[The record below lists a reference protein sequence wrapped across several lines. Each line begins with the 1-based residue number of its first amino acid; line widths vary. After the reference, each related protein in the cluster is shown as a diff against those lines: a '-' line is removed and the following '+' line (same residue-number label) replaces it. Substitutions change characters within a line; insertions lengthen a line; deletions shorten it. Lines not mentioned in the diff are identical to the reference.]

1 MRLTSGNGSCG
12 GYGSEFYGIDVGI
25 QQQLHRG
32 GGEYFAAA
40 ECIGDVLGGSD
51 AQPIAGVFE

>member
-1 MRLTSGNGSCG
+1 MASCG
-12 GYGSEFYGIDVGI
+12 GYISEFYGIGIGIGVDI
-25 QQQLHRG
+25 QQQLHGGG